1 MRPGCRSPVQWDE
14 PFGLVMIEAMACGTP
29 VVALRGGSV
38 PEVVDHGVTGWI
50 CQELAELARRIV
62 QADRIDPAVCRRR
75 AERLFDVAGMVTG
88 YERVYRQIAG
98 PSREPGRD
106 LRLLTAS

>member
-1 MRPGCRSPVQWDE
+1 
-14 PFGLVMIEAMACGTP
+14 
-29 VVALRGGSV
+29 VALRGGSV

-50 CQELAELARRIV
+50 CQEPAELARRIV
-62 QADRIDPAVCRRR
+62 QTDRIDPAACRRR

-88 YERVYRQIAG
+88 CERVYRQMAG